1 MAEMDTGTTVTTTLD
16 QALDPRWLSQ
26 ALHGYSG
33 GREVVAVETVEV
45 LRTMATKAR
54 FTVRFAGD
62 DAVHAFCLKAFLDV
76 ENPATQGGA
85 TTVLEADFYTRVAP
99 HVAVRV
105 PSLITAAIDRSAP
118 LGLIIMRDLISEG
131 ARFCTALEAFT
142 ADETA
147 QSLEQIAELHAGKAL
162 LERYDW
168 IQPRAGQLARSGFMP
183 AEVLQGLLDGPRGR
197 NISPAVRNA
206 ARLLAGVGALADR
219 DESREQF
226 LVHGDSHAG
235 NIYSDAQGRPGL
247 IDWQL
252 LQRGGWA
259 LDVAYH
265 VNAVLDVDVAATE
278 ERRLLAHYLGI
289 MRGKGFAMPDDETAW
304 AQYREAAIYGYFLWA
319 ITRRVDP
326 PIIELFV
333 DRLGQAVTRLES
345 HALLGIA

>member
-1 MAEMDTGTTVTTTLD
+1 MPEIDGGTSVATTLD
-16 QALDPRWLSQ
+16 QALDPRWLTG
-26 ALHGYSG
+26 ALHAYSG
-33 GREVVAVETVEV
+33 GREVVSVETVEV

-54 FTVRFAGD
+54 FAVRFAGD

-76 ENPATQGGA
+76 ENPASQGGA

-99 HVAVRV
+99 RLAVRV
-105 PSLITAAIDRSAP
+105 PTLIASAIDRAAP

-142 ADETA
+142 ADEAA
-147 QSLEQIAELHAGKAL
+147 QSLAQIAELHAGKAL
-162 LERYDW
+162 LQEYDW
-168 IQPRAGQLARSGFMP
+168 IQPRAAQLARSGFMP
-183 AEVLQGLLDGPRGR
+183 ADALQGLLDGPRGR
-197 NISPAVRNA
+197 NLSGPVRNA
-206 ARLLAGVGALADR
+206 ERLLAGVRALADR
-219 DESREQF
+219 DETREQF

-235 NIYSDAQGRPGL
+235 NIYRDAQDRPGL

-265 VNAVLDVDVAATE
+265 INAVLAVDVAAAE
-278 ERRLLAHYLGI
+278 ERQLLGHYLGI

>member
-1 MAEMDTGTTVTTTLD
+1 MAEMDTGTTVATTLD

-142 ADETA
+142 ADEAA

-197 NISPAVRNA
+197 NLSPAVRNA

-235 NIYSDAQGRPGL
+235 NIYRDAQGRPGL